1 MPRLS
6 GRKDKRSPGKRDESA
21 SVFPRLRLLYFYLYE
36 KAGGLLEL
44 FVEADDGCA
53 LVAACPIYKVPACA
67 AAHCAVF
74 RAVHILSISWLYNN
88 REL

>member
-1 MPRLS
+1 MLRT
-6 GRKDKRSPGKRDESA
+6 GRNKRSPGKRDESA
-21 SVFPRLRLLYFYLYE
+21 SVFPGLCLLYFYLYE

-44 FVEADDGCA
+44 FVEAGDGCA
-53 LVAACPIYKVPACA
+53 LVAACLIYKVPACA
-67 AAHCAVF
+67 AINSAVF